1 MYGREALDVVD
12 VHCFTHLYIHV
23 NRVFLSLMRRSYI
36 PVSEITVLQGQGQ
49 GLDSQIFGTKVA
61 DTVV

>member
-1 MYGREALDVVD
+1 MHSREALDVVD
-12 VHCFTHLYIHV
+12 VHCFTHLFIQA
-23 NRVFLSLMRRSYI
+23 NRVFLSLLRRCYI